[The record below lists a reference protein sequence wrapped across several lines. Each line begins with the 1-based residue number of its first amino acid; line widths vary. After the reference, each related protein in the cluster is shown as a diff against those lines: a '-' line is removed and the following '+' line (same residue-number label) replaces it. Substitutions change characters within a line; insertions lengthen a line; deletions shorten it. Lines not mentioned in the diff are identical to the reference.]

1 MRFTSAAVA
10 AVCLLSATENIEYGD
25 AFTVTQPMVSHS
37 TLTTI
42 PQVNHQMGSRKQ
54 GRPLHFK
61 IPSGGEPSGGMEELL
76 ELTDNKMTSAFEKQV
91 QKAPSFFKLAG
102 YATIPVSAALG
113 FGIVPSRRLA
123 AHAAGAIITGV
134 AGAVGKSK
142 LDSVTESAALPAIA
156 QTIIDHGIEDPA
168 TTFGYVKSLKESH
181 GIIDEDDFQLMCA
194 DVYSKYLLG
203 MVKFNPMP
211 KSSEPK
217 ELAKLKSALG
227 LDNLLVG
234 EAHAAAADEW
244 YRTTCLFTPEEDLD
258 DPDHPDRQAMDK
270 FLFLTERALKQGN
283 ETDEAFRFE
292 MARVA
297 KSMKLSLMDAM
308 FRVADVQ
315 QPFYA
320 RALVST
326 RAKLGEGK
334 VSGAMLER
342 ARQTLGIDE
351 DTAHDMHI
359 SCFNDEVRAQL
370 GLAERSDEDDDDSEA
385 EADATQAKFAT
396 DAEEHLALL
405 AEILGISEDDA
416 NYEIVAETT
425 PSYQATALSSMN
437 AVLSGVVTPDEAW
450 EKIDARRRDL
460 LLPEDR
466 CDELLSSMVIQSLGG
481 PLEKANK
488 FAKVN
493 NEVAVYENLLEAL
506 DAKQALIKILAK
518 SGWDDVETF
527 DSVFCDPWEED
538 SAISFIDSTVRNKLY
553 NIFIKRTFRNSA
565 DGKISDEMHSSIK
578 SVQGLLAVTD
588 EQSEYAYNT
597 AFGPELQKACLLAS
611 EEITKDYTPELAEKM
626 SSKINQI
633 LDDFKLSDSFLKNE
647 GASCYNNAVKAIS
660 AKSPGGIP
668 TKELNE
674 ALEAL
679 RVMYK
684 LDMEDIY
691 QPHLE
696 SFGEVY
702 KKSIL
707 EAMGSTGVIT
717 PELQEGLADLR
728 SRLGVREEDTKDLYL
743 SAIEKKFVPM
753 MQWVNNEME
762 RTQLTQKQLSDRR
775 GKDMGEDVFQT
786 GKAAD
791 GTLGLGAEVNIMG
804 DIINLVDFYTENNIA
819 EEVEIGTKEVDGEE
833 VPVLETSYP
842 ITGIGSDVVD
852 QQMAEYLYR
861 QFVVGAFSAQGEQ
874 AGRYEAARASFGGI
888 LGLSSEKMEEI
899 NDSIGSAVY
908 DNFVSRSMTTKGALD
923 QQDMMFL
930 ANIQTKLGL
939 SSEAGE
945 KLMMDS
951 QRKFLT
957 EELSKIMDDETP
969 ERIKAFREKCN
980 GMGLDLSEDLGITK
994 HQLVTMFEKE
1004 ITPAL
1009 KAGEITEDDQD
1020 ILAEIQESLN
1030 IDSEECEAVF
1040 FKTVLRLAQEA
1051 LNEVEAELLRGRE
1064 ENTVDLIA
1072 EIVRYAAFFGGDL
1085 DFTVEEPTAWSIY
1098 NVYEAVDFSGE
1109 DAEVVEDNKELLQV
1123 ALGLM
1128 ESEDDFE
1135 DDFED
1140 EE

>member
-1 MRFTSAAVA
+1 
-10 AVCLLSATENIEYGD
+10 
-25 AFTVTQPMVSHS
+25 
-37 TLTTI
+37 
-42 PQVNHQMGSRKQ
+42 
-54 GRPLHFK
+54 
-61 IPSGGEPSGGMEELL
+61 MEELL
-76 ELTDNKMTSAFEKQV
+76 ELTENKMTSALEKQV
-91 QKAPSFFKLAG
+91 QKSPSFWKLAG

-113 FGIVPSRRLA
+113 FGIIPSRRLA
-123 AHAAGAIITGV
+123 AHAAGAIVTGV
-134 AGAVGKSK
+134 AGAIGKSK
-142 LDSVTESAALPAIA
+142 LDAVTESAALPAIA
-156 QTIIDHGIEDPA
+156 QTIIDYGIEDPA
-168 TTFGYVKSLKESH
+168 TTYGYVKSLKEAH
-181 GIIDEDDFQLMCA
+181 GIIDNDDFQLMCA

-217 ELAKLKSALG
+217 ELGKLKAALG

-244 YRTTCLFTPEEDLD
+244 YRTTCLFTPEEDLE
-258 DPDHPDRQAMDK
+258 DPEHPDRQAMDK

-292 MARVA
+292 MTRVA
-297 KSMKLSLMDAM
+297 QSMKLSLMDAM

-342 ARQTLGIDE
+342 ARQTLGIDD
-351 DTAHDMHI
+351 DTAHDMHVA
-359 SCFNDEVRAQL
+359 CFNDEVRAQL
-370 GLAERSDEDDDDSEA
+370 GLAEKSDDDDEDESES
-385 EADATQAKFAT
+385 EMDASQAKFAA
-396 DAEEHLALL
+396 DAKEHLALL
-405 AEILGISEDDA
+405 AEILGLSEDDA
-416 NYEIVAETT
+416 DYEIVAETT
-425 PSYQATALSSMN
+425 PSYQATAKSAMD
-437 AVLSGVVTPDEAW
+437 AVLAGVSTPDEAW
-450 EKIDARRRDL
+450 EKIDVRRQEL

-466 CDELLSSMVIQSLGG
+466 CDDLLSSMVIQSLGG

-488 FAKVN
+488 FSKVN

-506 DAKQALIKILAK
+506 DAKQTLIKILAK

-553 NIFIKRTFRNSA
+553 NIFLKRTLRSSD
-565 DGKISDEMHSSIK
+565 DGKISDEMHARIK
-578 SVQGLLAVTD
+578 SVQGLLAISD
-588 EQSEYAYNT
+588 DQSEYAYNT
-597 AFGPELQKACLLAS
+597 AFGPALQKACIVAS
-611 EEITKDYTPELAEKM
+611 DEIAKDYTPELAEKM
-626 SSKINQI
+626 SSSINQI
-633 LDDFKLSDSFLKNE
+633 LADFKLSEAFLKNE
-647 GASCYNNAVKAIS
+647 GATCYEKAVKEIS

-679 RVMYK
+679 RVMFHLEK
-684 LDMEDIY
+684 EDTY
-691 QPHLE
+691 QPHLD
-696 SFGEVY
+696 SFGTVY

-707 EAMGSTGVIT
+707 EAMGSTGVIA
-717 PELQEGLADLR
+717 PELQAGLADLR
-728 SRLGVREEDTKDLYL
+728 DRLGVREEDTKDLYL

-753 MQWVNNEME
+753 MQWINNEME

-804 DIINLVDFYTENNIA
+804 DIINLVDFYTENKIT

-833 VPVLETSYP
+833 VPVMETSYP
-842 ITGIGSDVVD
+842 ITAIDSEVVD

-874 AGRYEAARASFGGI
+874 AGRYEGARASFGGI

-908 DNFVSRSMTTKGALD
+908 DNFVSRSMTTKGSLD

-957 EELSKIMDDETP
+957 EELSNIMDDETP
-969 ERIKAFREKCN
+969 VRIKAFREKCN

-1004 ITPAL
+1004 ITPAV
-1009 KAGEITEDDQD
+1009 KAGEITDDNQD
-1020 ILAEIQESLN
+1020 LLAEIQESLN
-1030 IDSEECEAVF
+1030 LDQEECEAVF
-1040 FKTVLRLAQEA
+1040 FKTVQRLAQEA
-1051 LNEVEAELLRGRE
+1051 LAEVEAELLRGRE
-1064 ENTVDLIA
+1064 ETTVDLIVQ
-1072 EIVRYAAFFGGDL
+1072 ITRYAAFFGGEL
-1085 DFTVEEPTAWSIY
+1085 DFEVEEPTAWSIY
-1098 NVYEAVDFSGE
+1098 NLYEAIDFTGQ

-1123 ALGLM
+1123 ALGLLDLDDDY
-1128 ESEDDFE
+1128 EDD
-1135 DDFED
+1135 DAED

>member
-1 MRFTSAAVA
+1 MGS
-10 AVCLLSATENIEYGD
+10 S
-25 AFTVTQPMVSHS
+25 
-37 TLTTI
+37 
-42 PQVNHQMGSRKQ
+42 MGSR
-54 GRPLHFK
+54 RSTSLAFK
-61 IPSGGEPSGGMEELL
+61 IPSGGEPSGGMEELT
-76 ELTDNKMTSAFEKQV
+76 ELTENKMTSVLEKQV
-91 QKAPSFFKLAG
+91 QKSPSFWKLAG

-123 AHAAGAIITGV
+123 AHAAGAIVTGV
-134 AGAVGKSK
+134 AGAIGKSK
-142 LDSVTESAALPAIA
+142 LDAVTESVALPNIA
-156 QTIIDHGIEDPA
+156 QTIIDYGIEDPA
-168 TTFGYVKSLKESH
+168 TTYGYVKSLKETH
-181 GIIDEDDFQLMCA
+181 GIIDDDDFQLMCA

-217 ELAKLKSALG
+217 ELGKLKTALG
-227 LDNLLVG
+227 LSNLLVG
-234 EAHAAAADEW
+234 EAHAAAAEEW

-270 FLFLTERALKQGN
+270 LLFLTERALKQGD
-283 ETDEAFRFE
+283 ETDAAFRFE
-292 MARVA
+292 MARVS
-297 KSMKLSLMDAM
+297 KFMKLSLVDGMY
-308 FRVADVQ
+308 RVADVQ

-334 VSGAMLER
+334 VSEAMLER
-342 ARQTLGIDE
+342 ARQTLGIDD
-351 DTAHDMHI
+351 DTAHDMHVA
-359 SCFNDEVRAQL
+359 CFNDEVREQL
-370 GLAERSDEDDDDSEA
+370 GLSADRNDGDDELDSGSEMDA
-385 EADATQAKFAT
+385 SKAKFGADAKEQ
-396 DAEEHLALL
+396 LALL
-405 AEILGISEDDA
+405 AEILGLSEDDA
-416 NYEIVAETT
+416 DYEIVAETT
-425 PSYQATALSSMN
+425 PSYQATALSAMN
-437 AVLSGVVTPDEAW
+437 AVLSGALTPDQAW
-450 EKIDARRRDL
+450 DKIDARRQEL

-466 CDELLSSMVIQSLGG
+466 CDDLLSSMVIQSLGG

-488 FAKVN
+488 FSKVN

-506 DAKQALIKILAK
+506 DAKQAMIKVLAR
-518 SGWDDVETF
+518 SGWDDVDTF

-553 NIFIKRTFRNSA
+553 NIFLKRTLRSSG
-565 DGKISDEMHSSIK
+565 DGKINDEMHARIK
-578 SVQGLLAVTD
+578 AVQGLLAISD
-588 EQSEYAYNT
+588 DQSEGAYNA
-597 AFGPELQKACLLAS
+597 AFGPELQKACLVAS
-611 EEITKDYTPELAEKM
+611 TEVSKDYTPELAETM
-626 SSKINQI
+626 TGKINQI
-633 LDDFKLSDSFLKNE
+633 LDDFKLSESFLKNE
-647 GASCYNNAVKAIS
+647 GASCYDKAVAEIS
-660 AKSPGGIP
+660 GKCPGGIP

-679 RVMYK
+679 RVMYRMDK
-684 LDMEDIY
+684 EDTY
-691 QPHLE
+691 GPHLE
-696 SFGEVY
+696 YFGEVY

-717 PELQEGLADLR
+717 SELQDGLAELR
-728 SRLGVREEDTKDLYL
+728 ERLGVREEDTKDLYL
-743 SAIEKKFVPM
+743 AAIEKKFVPM
-753 MQWVNNEME
+753 MTWINNEME

-804 DIINLVDFYTENNIA
+804 DIINLVDFYTENKIT
-819 EEVEIGTKEVDGEE
+819 EEVEVGTKEVDGEE

-842 ITGIGSDVVD
+842 ITAIDSDVVD

-874 AGRYEAARASFGGI
+874 ASRYEGARASFGGI
-888 LGLSSEKMEEI
+888 IGLSSEKMEEI
-899 NDSIGSAVY
+899 NGSIGSAVY
-908 DNFVSRSMTTKGALD
+908 DNFVTRSMNQKGALD

-957 EELSKIMDDETP
+957 EELSNVMDDDTP

-980 GMGLDLSEDLGITK
+980 SMGLDLSEDLGITK

-1009 KAGEITEDDQD
+1009 RAGEITEDNQD
-1020 ILAEIQESLN
+1020 ALQEIQESLN

-1040 FKTVLRLAQEA
+1040 YKTVLHLAQDA

-1064 ENTVDLIA
+1064 DNSVELIVQ
-1072 EIVRYAAFFGGDL
+1072 ITRYAAFFGGEL
-1085 DFTVEEPTAWSIY
+1085 DFDVEEPTAWSIY

-1109 DAEVVEDNKELLQV
+1109 DPDIVEDNKELLQV

-1128 ESEDDFE
+1128 DPEDDE
-1135 DDFED
+1135 DLED